1 VSKKL
6 LAYKMEKYKKS
17 YFKHCISDIILSKK
31 KLFILVLFL
40 TSIPFFF
47 HFFFITRMSTDDVS
61 VSLSRLAL
69 AKAIK
74 TPDSGEDDAE
84 PWSKSI
90 IFHQAHI
97 DPQMRYSIEH
107 PQHQQQQQHN
117 RRRGLTKN
125 TSHGRHSHVYP
136 LQQQETKRLVTPPMH
151 RARSDEMH
159 KHKQPA
165 TERLS
170 SHSASSGSAGR
181 SSLSSTKLS
190 KEQFIYILFFYYY
203 IDHLSI
209 FPLQ

>member
-1 VSKKL
+1 
-6 LAYKMEKYKKS
+6 
-17 YFKHCISDIILSKK
+17 
-31 KLFILVLFL
+31 
-40 TSIPFFF
+40 
-47 HFFFITRMSTDDVS
+47 MSTDDVS

-97 DPQMRYSIEH
+97 DPQMRYSIEN

-117 RRRGLTKN
+117 RRRGPTKN

-136 LQQQETKRLVTPPMH
+136 QQQQETKKLVPPPMH